1 MNHLY
6 EHFTSYINIS
16 RARKN
21 GPVRVYVSFG
31 LERLVQSVAYFSRI
45 NGPNENSGG
54 GGGRGGGAGILNIL
68 LMLCCVP
75 NPRLL
80 HSNIRCNVSQ
90 FRSLTIPFGS
100 THRLPPSGLPPRVP
114 LPTVPSAAL
123 KPVLLIYSH
132 LRHLQA
138 FPVQYV

>member
-54 GGGRGGGAGILNIL
+54 GGDVGEGQGFLISFLCYAVFLIPASCIQTYDVMFLNFAHSPSL
-68 LMLCCVP
+68 LVVRTVSHPLVSHLACLCP
-75 NPRLL
+75 L
-80 HSNIRCNVSQ
+80 S
-90 FRSLTIPFGS
+90 
-100 THRLPPSGLPPRVP
+100 P
-114 LPTVPSAAL
+114 LPL
-123 KPVLLIYSH
+123 
-132 LRHLQA
+132 
-138 FPVQYV
+138 